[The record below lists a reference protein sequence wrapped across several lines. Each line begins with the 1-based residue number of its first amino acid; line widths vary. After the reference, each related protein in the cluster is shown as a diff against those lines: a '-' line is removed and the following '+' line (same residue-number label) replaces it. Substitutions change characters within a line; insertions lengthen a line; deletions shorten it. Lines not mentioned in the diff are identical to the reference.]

1 MKHLILVGV
10 ALAVFFGCKKEE
22 KSETSSCSCFEMTS
36 PRLDIA
42 TSNISG
48 VVKLSP
54 PPFERIESK
63 VFISID
69 EKHIFSDER
78 HRILEQEVHVA
89 YQSDDIG
96 VCDTTGIFRWK
107 NNPGNEDFRNA
118 AAINGELS

>member
-1 MKHLILVGV
+1 
-10 ALAVFFGCKKEE
+10 
-22 KSETSSCSCFEMTS
+22 MTS

-118 AAINGELS
+118 VAMDGELS